1 MNIALDAMGGDL
13 APNAIVEGAV
23 IAKRDG
29 TLDPDANIILVGQE
43 DKIKSIFS
51 SLGVS
56 DDYIDIVHASEVV
69 DMAEHPTKAISQ
81 KPDSSIIVGYSLLK
95 AGKAD
100 CLISAGNTGAMLVG
114 AMFTIKTI
122 KGVIRPAIA
131 GFIPKDRGVY
141 GIIVDIGANADCKPD
156 VLEQFGEMGYLYYK
170 HVFEVDNPK
179 VGLLNMGTEPGKGPL
194 LQQAAFEQLNLNK
207 KINFIGNIEGRNVL
221 TNEVDVVVSDG
232 FSGNVILKLCE
243 SMYPLMEKRGFVDN
257 FIDLF
262 DHSNVGGGAIV
273 GVNGNVIIAHGDS
286 NPKAI
291 QNALDLAAKTIKS
304 NINDIIRS
312 AYN

>member
-13 APNAIVEGAV
+13 APDAIIEGAV
-23 IAKRDG
+23 IAKRNG
-29 TLDPDANIILVGQE
+29 TLDPDANVILVGQE
-43 DKIKSIFS
+43 EKIKSVFAA
-51 SLGVS
+51 LGVAE
-56 DDYIDIVHASEVV
+56 DYIDIVHASEVV
-69 DMAEHPTKAISQ
+69 EMAEHPTKAISQ
-81 KPDSSIIVGYSLLK
+81 KPDSSIIKGYELLK
-95 AGKAD
+95 TGKAD

-131 GFIPKDRGVY
+131 GFIPKDRGEY

-170 HVFEVDNPK
+170 HVFQVDNPK

-194 LQQAAFEQLNLNK
+194 LQQAAFDQLNLNK
-207 KINFIGNIEGRNVL
+207 RINFIGNIEGRNVL
-221 TNEVDVVVSDG
+221 TNEVDVIVSDG

-243 SMYPLMEKRGFVDN
+243 SMYPLMEKRGFVDD

-304 NINDIIRS
+304 NINDIISS